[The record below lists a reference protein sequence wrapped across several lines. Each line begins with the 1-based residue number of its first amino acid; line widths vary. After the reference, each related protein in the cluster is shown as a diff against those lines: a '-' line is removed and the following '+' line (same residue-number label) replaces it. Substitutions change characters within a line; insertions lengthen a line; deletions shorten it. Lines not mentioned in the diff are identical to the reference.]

1 MMTDIAR
8 RPLGR
13 QMLNL
18 DFKLDGFYNLNLGE
32 TSLGQAEG
40 NHVYEVR

>member
-18 DFKLDGFYNLNLGE
+18 DFKFDGIYNLSLGE
-32 TSLGQAEG
+32 ISLGQAEG
-40 NHVYEVR
+40 NYLYEVR

>member
-8 RPLGR
+8 RPSGR

-18 DFKLDGFYNLNLGE
+18 DFKLDGIYNLSLGE
-32 TSLGQAEG
+32 ISLGQAEG
-40 NHVYEVR
+40 NHLCEVR